1 MKTHMRVFYIFILLF
16 PILAIAV
23 APPKQTALSEETSFQ
38 VDLGGANASVKIPAG
53 TVVDVVSAG
62 TDRILLKRGKATA
75 EISISATDYASRH
88 QALIDEDNAQKA
100 AAKKAEEDR
109 QAAEEVEK
117 KRQAEEFSAK
127 QAALIEKAGKKP
139 VVTKDPFSG
148 EITIPRAMTRE
159 IKNRLKDPD
168 SFKARGVHK
177 LEIVDKNG
185 VFCWEV
191 GITYAAKNSFGGYT
205 VGTASGFMRGSE
217 LLLLEL
223 GK

>member
-1 MKTHMRVFYIFILLF
+1 MRFFYIFILTLPF
-16 PILAIAV
+16 LAIAV
-23 APPKQTALSEETSFQ
+23 EQPKQVVISEETAFQ
-38 VDLGGANASVKIPAG
+38 VDLGGAKASVKVPAG

-62 TDRILLKRGKATA
+62 ADRILLKRGKATA
-75 EISISATDYASRH
+75 EIPISATDYSSRH
-88 QALIDEDNAQKA
+88 QKLIDEEIAQQA

-109 QAAEEVEK
+109 KAAEEAEK
-117 KRQAEEFSAK
+117 KRAAEEFSAK

-168 SFKARGVHK
+168 SFRPRGVHK
-177 LEIVDKNG
+177 LEVAEKNG

-191 GITYAAKNSFGGYT
+191 GVTYGAKNSFGGYT
-205 VGTASGFMRGSE
+205 VGTATAFMRGSE